1 MYYNLVAEQAFNTGF
16 QYLCPSSDGTYAFG
30 NVLGQLVFLKE
41 DKAKQYADLTKP
53 KLDDIY
59 LTVIDNKNMISDN
72 IADVVTYYLTNFD
85 KNAKVSSC
93 QHDMV
98 LKSLDNNFQIN
109 MQVTF
114 AIRQEIAKLLVEH
127 VCPDMS
133 PELKANCTN
142 IIASAGNTAALTGA
156 LSSPD
161 EEYDDADNLDEEY
174 EEYEDYD
181 EIDETYEEDEESYED
196 EEDLDE
202 LEETYEED
210 DEDFFEQTE
219 IDKLYGLLS
228 LEQIQLLQEFSL
240 WNSQRLFN
248 KATDQTKLNVTRQ
261 ISMRKAKE
269 LDQLRGDDSW
279 VYAGWYKV
287 HRGFQTCSLGHHL
300 TNVHLAWRLDEDADI
315 SESFWGQ
322 SYNNHIEDLIKS
334 GRCIRF
340 GSTCVGDFFDIDKSI
355 MAQILKA
362 QRDTERDL
370 KMMYEIYA
378 AGTQDEAIKS
388 YSILDDILPR
398 LKMNDAKALVLKR
411 PYSVPYMESGVIAFY
426 EKFKVANMLMPK
438 MLVQLIRDN
447 IMRWTSHCFTH
458 QYSEKDV
465 NTILHMNEPSEVAKM
480 LTDIWGTK
488 YAGIAARVSKTN
500 YFASVFRSTRDYA
513 NALPYMLNHMF
524 MYETCGIYMFDADK
538 QKDEGGTS
546 RPTKE
551 ALDKL
556 KYVMTKFNQDR
567 TTIETLDLIEAYL
580 KVYLQVCQTL
590 IEKEKTFY
598 EKLKYNYILEARRS
612 YKSGYPETAILPVN
626 INTEGVLTINS
637 DDSNFYEYPLT
648 ASDGITEVNINI
660 RTEDLVNKLTKAPY
674 SSNDISINNT
684 RMHVSYLDY
693 SEFSVRF
700 VTADDKKEYLNDECR
715 LYVPFLNYL
724 HYKHIV
730 NPMELDKELV
740 CDMNRLSLL
749 VDLDNI
755 GKVDTIELSELAYVG
770 VDAEKLEAL
779 LAKIQQLDTEA
790 LAEKYNKLCDEH
802 LSKLFKPKTA
812 AILKTQE
819 KQDLSEVPVNTI
831 EDLIEFLSN
840 NVDKLQD
847 DKYELHRGVLNTA
860 NSYADKSSISIKM
873 LFRLQEAYEVITGKE
888 APDYQIKMATVQD
901 NYTKLDT
908 VPDIK
913 KKLEYMV
920 QQLPNKLQARDLSIC
935 QTVLRYQRYSKNQS
949 YAVMR
954 AVNMYDS
961 SNP

>member
-1 MYYNLVAEQAFNTGF
+1 MYYNLVHEQAFNTGF

-30 NVLGQLVFLKE
+30 NILGQLLFLKE

-53 KLDDIY
+53 KLNDIY

-72 IADVVTYYLTNFD
+72 IADVVTYYLTHFD
-85 KNAKVSSC
+85 KDAKVSSC

-109 MQVTF
+109 MQVNF
-114 AIRQEIAKLLVEH
+114 VIRQQIAQLLVEH
-127 VCPDMS
+127 VCPDMT

-156 LSSPD
+156 LANA
-161 EEYDDADNLDEEY
+161 EEEY
-174 EEYEDYD
+174 EDIDNSEDEYADYD
-181 EIDETYEEDEESYED
+181 EIDDTYEEDEEVYED
-196 EEDLDE
+196 EEEFDE
-202 LEETYEED
+202 FEETYEED

-219 IDKLYGLLS
+219 IDKLYGLLAP
-228 LEQIQLLQEFSL
+228 EQIQLLQEFSL

-269 LDQLRGDDSW
+269 LDQIRGDDSW

-370 KMMYEIYA
+370 KMMYEIYS
-378 AGTQDEAIKS
+378 AGTQDEAMKS
-388 YSILDDILPR
+388 YSILDSILPN
-398 LKMNDAKALVLKR
+398 LKMNDAKALILKR
-411 PYSVPYMESGVIAFY
+411 PYSVPYMEPGVIAFY
-426 EKFKVANMLMPK
+426 EKFKTANMLMPK

-465 NTILHMNEPSEVAKM
+465 NTILHMNGPKEVAKM

-488 YAGIAARVSKTN
+488 YADIAARVSKTQ
-500 YFASVFRSTRDYA
+500 YFASVSRSTRDYS

-524 MYETCGIYMFDADK
+524 MYETCGIYKFDADK

-546 RPTKE
+546 RATKE
-551 ALDKL
+551 ALEKL
-556 KYVMTKFNQDR
+556 KYVMTKFNQGR

-580 KVYLQVCQTL
+580 KVYLQICNTL
-590 IEKEKTFY
+590 IEKEKIFF
-598 EKLKYNYILEARRS
+598 EKLKYNYILEVKRS
-612 YKSGYPETAILPVN
+612 YKSDYPETAIIPVY
-626 INTEGVLTINS
+626 INTANVLSVNS
-637 DDSNFYEYPLT
+637 DGTVPYEHSLT
-648 ASDGITEVNINI
+648 VSDGTTEV
-660 RTEDLVNKLTKAPY
+660 EMYVKSEELTNRLPKVPY
-674 SSNDISINNT
+674 SSNALNIDNT
-684 RMHVSYLDY
+684 RIYTSYFDY
-693 SEFSVRF
+693 DSFSMKF
-700 VTADDKKEYLNDECR
+700 ITTDDKKKYYNDRCY

-749 VDLDNI
+749 VDLENI
-755 GKVDTIELSELAYVG
+755 GKDELIELSELAYVG
-770 VDAEKLEAL
+770 VDTEKLDKML
-779 LAKIQQLDTEA
+779 SLIQQIDPEA

-860 NSYADKSSISIKM
+860 NSYEDKSSISIKM
-873 LFRLQEAYEVITGKE
+873 LFRLQEAYEAITGKE

-901 NYTKLDT
+901 NYTKLDD

-920 QQLPNKLQARDLSIC
+920 HQMPNKLQQRDLNIC
-935 QTVLRYQRYSKNQS
+935 QTVLKYQRYSKNQS

-954 AVNMYDS
+954 AVNIYNGI
-961 SNP
+961 NP